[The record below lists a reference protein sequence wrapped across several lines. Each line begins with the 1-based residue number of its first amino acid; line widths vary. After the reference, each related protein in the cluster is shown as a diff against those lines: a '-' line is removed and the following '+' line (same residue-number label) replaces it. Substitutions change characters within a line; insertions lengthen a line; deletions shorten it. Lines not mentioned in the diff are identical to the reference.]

1 MHLVVPRKEE
11 VDFLIASVA
20 GDVKVRLFLTS
31 PRTLSTKL
39 MPPAI
44 KELGNHRELF
54 NESIIIDN
62 FVYCEKMFKKKIGGS
77 GN

>member
-1 MHLVVPRKEE
+1 
-11 VDFLIASVA
+11 
-20 GDVKVRLFLTS
+20 
-31 PRTLSTKL
+31 

-44 KELGNHRELF
+44 KELENHRELF

-62 FVYCEKMFKKKIGGS
+62 FVYCEKMFKKKVGES